1 MKRPRGRRLWLALL
15 LDMNIA
21 NMHRVTRRAFVTEF
35 GRGVFAIAILG
46 TGIAAC
52 TTASDESTTTSG
64 GAAPTGGTNP
74 TTSTTSEET
83 TTSDAGPEA
92 AGGITV
98 ARVNLGFVSAYVLVR
113 GAEAVIVD
121 TGVAGNEGDIEAGL
135 SEVGLGWNN
144 VGSVI
149 LTHLHPDHVGSL
161 GPVMDNAA
169 EAFGYAGEADIPSIA
184 SPRPLTPV
192 GDGDT
197 VFGLPIMNTPGHTPG
212 SISVFDPIAGVLIVG
227 DAMNGAG
234 SGVPGS
240 EGGVGG
246 VNPQFSRDMAQATES
261 IKKLAALSF
270 DSVYF
275 GHGEPVEANGSQM
288 VAELAATL

>member
-1 MKRPRGRRLWLALL
+1 
-15 LDMNIA
+15 
-21 NMHRVTRRAFVTEF
+21 
-35 GRGVFAIAILG
+35 
-46 TGIAAC
+46 
-52 TTASDESTTTSG
+52 
-64 GAAPTGGTNP
+64 
-74 TTSTTSEET
+74 
-83 TTSDAGPEA
+83 
-92 AGGITV
+92 
-98 ARVNLGFVSAYVLVR
+98 VLVR

-121 TGVAGNEGDIEAGL
+121 TGLPGSEGDIEAGL
-135 SEVGLGWNN
+135 SEVGLGWGN

-161 GPVMDNAA
+161 GPVMDSASQ
-169 EAFGYAGEADIPSIA
+169 AFGYAGEADIPAIA

-197 VFGLPIMNTPGHTPG
+197 VFDLPIIETPGHTPG

-234 SGVPGS
+234 SGVTGS

-246 VNPQFSRDMAQATES
+246 ANPRFSGDMGQAAES

-275 GHGEPVEANGSQM
+275 GHGEPVEGDASPLV
-288 VAELAATL
+288 VALAASL

>member
-1 MKRPRGRRLWLALL
+1 
-15 LDMNIA
+15 MNIV

-52 TTASDESTTTSG
+52 TTGSDDSSTTSEDATPTSG
-64 GAAPTGGTNP
+64 TDP

-83 TTSDAGPEA
+83 TTSKAEPEA
-92 AGGITV
+92 GGGISVT
-98 ARVNLGFVSAYVLVR
+98 RINLGFVSAYVLVR
-113 GAEAVIVD
+113 GAEAVVVD
-121 TGVAGNEGDIEAGL
+121 TGVAGSEGDIEAGL
-135 SEVGLGWNN
+135 SELGLGWSN

-161 GPVMDNAA
+161 GPVMDNASQ
-169 EAFGYAGEADIPSIA
+169 AFGYAGKADIPAIA

-197 VFGLPIMNTPGHTPG
+197 VFGLPIINTPGHTPG
-212 SISVFDPIAGVLIVG
+212 SISVFDPLAGVLVVG

-246 VNPQFSRDMAQATES
+246 ANPNPQFTADMAQAEQS
-261 IKKLAALSF
+261 IKKLAGLDF

-275 GHGEPVEANGSQM
+275 GHGDPVESNASQM
-288 VAELAATL
+288 VAELAGTL

>member
-1 MKRPRGRRLWLALL
+1 
-15 LDMNIA
+15 MNIV

-52 TTASDESTTTSG
+52 TTSSGDSSTTSG
-64 GAAPTGGTNP
+64 GATPTSGTDP
-74 TTSTTSEET
+74 TTSTTPEET
-83 TTSDAGPEA
+83 TTSEAGPEA
-92 AGGITV
+92 AGGISVT
-98 ARVNLGFVSAYVLVR
+98 RVNLGFVSAYVLVR

-121 TGVAGNEGDIEAGL
+121 TGVAGSEGDIEAGL

-149 LTHLHPDHVGSL
+149 LTHLHPDHIGSL
-161 GPVMDNAA
+161 GPVMDAA
-169 EAFGYAGEADIPSIA
+169 TEADGYAGELDIPSIPA
-184 SPRPLTPV
+184 PRPLAAV
-192 GDGDT
+192 GDGDS
-197 VFGLPIMNTPGHTPG
+197 VFGLQVIETPGHTPG
-212 SISVFDPIAGVLIVG
+212 SISVLDPVAGALIAG

-246 VNPQFSRDMAQATES
+246 ANPNPQFTRDMAQAAAS

-270 DSVYF
+270 DSAYF
-275 GHGEPVEANGSQM
+275 GHGDPLESNASQM

>member
-1 MKRPRGRRLWLALL
+1 MH
-15 LDMNIA
+15 MNIVD
-21 NMHRVTRRAFVTEF
+21 MHRVTRQTFVTEF
-35 GRGVFAIAILG
+35 GRGVFAMAILG

-52 TTASDESTTTSG
+52 TTSSGDSTTSSG
-64 GAAPTGGTNP
+64 DTTPTTGTDP
-74 TTSTTSEET
+74 TSTTSEET

-92 AGGITV
+92 AGGISVT
-98 ARVNLGFVSAYVLVR
+98 RVNLGNVSAYVLVR
-113 GAEAVIVD
+113 GTDAVIVD
-121 TGVAGNEGDIEAGL
+121 TGNPGNAGDIEAGL
-135 SEVGLGWNN
+135 SEVGLGWND
-144 VGSVI
+144 VGNVI
-149 LTHLHPDHVGSL
+149 LTHRHPDHIGSL
-161 GPVMDNAA
+161 GPVMDNAP

-197 VFGLPIMNTPGHTPG
+197 VFGLSIIETPGHTPG
-212 SISVFDPIAGVLIVG
+212 SITVLDPVAGVVIVG
-227 DAMNGAG
+227 DAINGAG
-234 SGVPGS
+234 SGVAGS

-246 VNPQFSRDMAQATES
+246 ANPRFTSDMAQAAES

-275 GHGEPVEANGSQM
+275 GHGDPLEGNASQM

>member
-1 MKRPRGRRLWLALL
+1 MFVDKLY
-15 LDMNIA
+15 
-21 NMHRVTRRAFVTEF
+21 RVTRRTFLTEVS
-35 GRGVFAIAILG
+35 RGVFAIAILG
-46 TGIAAC
+46 TGVVAC
-52 TTASDESTTTSG
+52 TTTNGDSSTTSDG
-64 GAAPTGGTNP
+64 VAPTEGTDP
-74 TTSTTSEET
+74 TTSTTSEEA
-83 TTSDAGPEA
+83 TTSEAA
-92 AGGITV
+92 AGGISVT
-98 ARVNLGFVSAYVLVR
+98 RVNLGVVSAYVLVR

-121 TGVAGNEGDIEAGL
+121 TGLPGSEGDIEAGL
-135 SEVGLGWNN
+135 SEVGLGWGN

-161 GPVMDNAA
+161 GPVMDSASQ
-169 EAFGYAGEADIPSIA
+169 AFGFAGEADIPAIA

-197 VFGLPIMNTPGHTPG
+197 VFGLPIIETPGHTPG
-212 SISVFDPIAGVLIVG
+212 SISVFDPIAGVLVVG

-234 SGVPGS
+234 SGVTGS

-246 VNPQFSRDMAQATES
+246 ANPRFSGDMGQAAES

-275 GHGEPVEANGSQM
+275 GHGEPVEGDASPL
-288 VAELAATL
+288 VVELAASL

>member
-1 MKRPRGRRLWLALL
+1 MGVYELY
-15 LDMNIA
+15 
-21 NMHRVTRRAFVTEF
+21 RVTRRTFLTEV

-46 TGIAAC
+46 TGVVAC
-52 TTASDESTTTSG
+52 TTTNGDSSTSSG
-64 GAAPTGGTNP
+64 GVAPTEGTDP

-83 TTSDAGPEA
+83 TTSEAA
-92 AGGITV
+92 AGGISVT
-98 ARVNLGFVSAYVLVR
+98 RVNLGVVSAYVLVR

-121 TGVAGNEGDIEAGL
+121 TGLPGSEGDIEAGL
-135 SEVGLGWNN
+135 SEVGLGWGN

-161 GPVMDNAA
+161 GAVMDNAS
-169 EAFGYAGEADIPSIA
+169 EAFGYAGEADIPAIT

-197 VFGLPIMNTPGHTPG
+197 VFGLPIIETPGHTPG
-212 SISVFDPIAGVLIVG
+212 SISVFDPLAGVLVVG

-234 SGVPGS
+234 SGVAGS
-240 EGGVGG
+240 ESGVGG
-246 VNPQFSRDMAQATES
+246 ANPRFSGDMAQAADS

-275 GHGEPVEANGSQM
+275 GHGEPVEGNASPL
-288 VAELAATL
+288 VAELAAAL

>member
-1 MKRPRGRRLWLALL
+1 
-15 LDMNIA
+15 MNIVD
-21 NMHRVTRRAFVTEF
+21 MHRVTRRTFVTEF

-46 TGIAAC
+46 SGIAAC
-52 TTASDESTTTSG
+52 TTSSGDSTTTSG
-64 GAAPTGGTNP
+64 DPTPPSGTDP
-74 TTSTTSEET
+74 TSTTSEET
-83 TTSDAGPEA
+83 TTSEAGSVA
-92 AGGITV
+92 ADGISVT
-98 ARVNLGFVSAYVLVR
+98 RVNLGGVSAYVLVR

-121 TGVAGNEGDIEAGL
+121 TGNLGDQGDIEAGL

-149 LTHLHPDHVGSL
+149 LTHRHPDHIGSL
-161 GPVMDNAA
+161 GPVMDNASQ
-169 EAFGYAGEADIPSIA
+169 AFGYAGEADIPSIG

-197 VFGLPIMNTPGHTPG
+197 VFGLSIVETPGHTPG
-212 SISVFDPIAGVLIVG
+212 SISVVDPLAGVVIVG

-234 SGVPGS
+234 SGVAGS
-240 EGGVGG
+240 DGGVGG
-246 VNPQFSRDMAQATES
+246 ANPQFTSDMAQAAES

-270 DSVYF
+270 DSMYF
-275 GHGEPVEANGSQM
+275 GHGDPLEGNASQM